1 MHQTGPA
8 LLGSSTVPRC
18 LHWGF
23 ALSLPLAKDGPGGGS
38 SQSCVLPALAGAA
51 PPASAHWLMV
61 PLGINYA
68 FRTRGYS
75 NGKIVYLQLGELKAE
90 AEERVAPH
98 CHGRPPAPLS
108 RLPRDGSSCFHLG
121 ISILGGPMAPQPHPT
136 PSCPVFCCLPG
147 HSSMAGRIQP
157 ISPSADFLP

>member
-1 MHQTGPA
+1 
-8 LLGSSTVPRC
+8 
-18 LHWGF
+18 
-23 ALSLPLAKDGPGGGS
+23 
-38 SQSCVLPALAGAA
+38 
-51 PPASAHWLMV
+51 MV

-108 RLPRDGSSCFHLG
+108 PLPRHSQGWIQLLPFWYFHPGGTHGS
-121 ISILGGPMAPQPHPT
+121 PAPPNP
-136 PSCPVFCCLPG
+136 
-147 HSSMAGRIQP
+147 
-157 ISPSADFLP
+157 FLPSFLLSAWPQQHGREDSTYFTLC